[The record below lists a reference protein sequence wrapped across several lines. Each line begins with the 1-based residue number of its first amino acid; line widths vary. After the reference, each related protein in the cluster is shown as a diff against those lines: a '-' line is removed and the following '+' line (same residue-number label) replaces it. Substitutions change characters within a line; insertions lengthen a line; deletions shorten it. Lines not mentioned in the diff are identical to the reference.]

1 LSSPDAPSLYAAD
14 TLFGRLVAGASAPWR
29 DYTEHAFVRG
39 LGDGSLPR
47 AAFQRYLV
55 QDYLFL
61 IHFCRAYGLAIYKTV
76 DLAEMRAFQAT
87 LDAILNHE
95 MALHIAASAEWGLSE
110 RDLVETPEHPANV
123 AYTRFVLDCGL
134 AGDLLDLAV
143 ALCPCVVGYA
153 VIGRDLAAS
162 AVPTT
167 PYRKWIDAYAGAEY
181 SAVAEGAVA
190 LLDRL
195 WTRRGGPGRADDLAG
210 VFARACELERDF
222 WQMGLTG

>member
-1 LSSPDAPSLYAAD
+1 LAELYAAD
-14 TLFGRLVAGASAPWR
+14 GLFGRLVAAAPGPWR

-61 IHFCRAYGLAIYKTV
+61 IQFSRAYGLAIYKTTE
-76 DLAEMRAFQAT
+76 LAEMRAFAAT

-95 MALHIAASAEWGLSE
+95 MALHVAYSAEWGLSE
-110 RDLVETPEHPANV
+110 RELADTPEHPANL

-143 ALCPCVVGYA
+143 ALSPCVIGYA
-153 VIGRDLAAS
+153 VIGRKLAA
-162 AVPTT
+162 AAAET
-167 PYRKWIDAYAGAEY
+167 PYRPWIDAYAGPEY
-181 SAVAEGAVA
+181 GEVAQSAAS

-195 WTRRGGPGRADDLAG
+195 AARRGGTARLADLTRSFAQACSLEAG
-210 VFARACELERDF
+210 F

>member
-1 LSSPDAPSLYAAD
+1 MTALYAAD
-14 TLFGRLVAGASAPWR
+14 GLFGRLVGAAPAPWR

-61 IHFCRAYGLAIYKTV
+61 IHFCRAYGLAIYKTA
-76 DLAEMRAFQAT
+76 DLADMRAFQAT

-95 MALHIAASAEWGLSE
+95 MALHVAYSAEWGLSE
-110 RDLVETPEHPANV
+110 RDLGETPEHPANL

-143 ALCPCVVGYA
+143 ALSPCVVGYA
-153 VIGRDLAAS
+153 VIGQRLAAT
-162 AVPTT
+162 AAAAT
-167 PYRKWIDAYAGAEY
+167 PYTKWIAAYAGPDYA
-181 SAVAEGAVA
+181 AVATGAVA

-195 WTRRGGPGRADDLAG
+195 WQRRGGPGRTAALTDI
-210 VFARACELERDF
+210 FRRACELEGAF

>member
-1 LSSPDAPSLYAAD
+1 VSAPLYAAD
-14 TLFGRLVAGASAPWR
+14 GLFGRLVAAAPEPWR
-29 DYTEHAFVRG
+29 AYTEHRFVRG
-39 LGDGSLPR
+39 LADGSLPR

-61 IHFCRAYGLAIYKTV
+61 VHFCRAYGLAIYKTV
-76 DLAEMRAFQAT
+76 ELADMRAFQAT

-95 MALHIAASAEWGLSE
+95 MALHVAYSAEWGLSE
-110 RDLVETPEHPANV
+110 RDLVETPEHPANL

-143 ALCPCVVGYA
+143 ALSPCVVGYA
-153 VIGRDLAAS
+153 VIGRALAAS
-162 AVPTT
+162 AGPTT

-181 SAVAEGAVA
+181 AEVAQGAVG

-195 WTRRGGPGRADDLAG
+195 WARRGGPARMAELARL
-210 VFARACELERDF
+210 FARACELERDF

>member
-1 LSSPDAPSLYAAD
+1 MSALYGPDG
-14 TLFGRLVAGASAPWR
+14 LFGRLAAATPGPWR

-61 IHFCRAYGLAIYKTV
+61 IHFCRAYGLAIYKTAE
-76 DLAEMRAFQAT
+76 LADMRAFQTT

-95 MALHIAASAEWGLSE
+95 MALHIAYSAEWGLSE
-110 RDLVETPEHPANV
+110 HDLVETPEHPANV

-143 ALCPCVVGYA
+143 ALSPCVVGYA
-153 VIGRDLAAS
+153 VIGQRLAAT
-162 AVPTT
+162 AAPTT

-181 SAVAEGAVA
+181 GEVAEGAVA

-195 WTRRGGPGRADDLAG
+195 WARRGGAGRMPE
-210 VFARACELERDF
+210 VSRIFRSACELESAF

>member
-1 LSSPDAPSLYAAD
+1 VTELYAAD
-14 TLFGRLVAGASAPWR
+14 GLFGRLVAAAPEPWR
-29 DYTEHAFVRG
+29 DYTEHEFVRG

-61 IHFCRAYGLAIYKTV
+61 IHFSRAYGLAIYKTTE
-76 DLAEMRAFQAT
+76 LAEMRAFQAT

-95 MALHIAASAEWGLSE
+95 MALHVATSAEWGLSE
-110 RDLVETPEHPANV
+110 RDLAETPEHPANL

-143 ALCPCVVGYA
+143 ALSPCVIGYA
-153 VIGRDLAAS
+153 VIGGNLAAR
-162 AVPTT
+162 AAPGT
-167 PYRKWIDAYAGAEY
+167 PYRKWIDAYAGADY
-181 SAVAEGAVA
+181 RAVAQKSAV
-190 LLDRL
+190 LLDGL
-195 WTRRGGPGRADDLAG
+195 AARRGGAARLPDLTRL
-210 VFARACELERDF
+210 FAQACRLEASF

>member
-1 LSSPDAPSLYAAD
+1 MAALYGAD
-14 TLFGRLVAGASAPWR
+14 GVFGRLVAAAPAAWR
-29 DYTEHAFVRG
+29 GYTEHAFVCG

-61 IHFCRAYGLAIYKTV
+61 THFCRAYGLAIYKTGE
-76 DLAEMRAFQAT
+76 LADMRAFQAT

-95 MALHIAASAEWGLSE
+95 MALHVAYSAEWGLSE
-110 RDLVETPEHPANV
+110 RDLAETPEHPANL

-143 ALCPCVVGYA
+143 ALSPCVVGYA
-153 VIGRDLAAS
+153 VIGQRLAAI
-162 AVPTT
+162 AAPTT
-167 PYRKWIDAYAGAEY
+167 PYTKWIEAYASADY
-181 SAVAEGAVA
+181 AAVARDAAG

-195 WTRRGGPGRADDLAG
+195 WQRRGGAGRETAAAAI
-210 VFARACELERDF
+210 FRRACELESGF

>member
-1 LSSPDAPSLYAAD
+1 MAPLYAAD
-14 TLFGRLVAGASAPWR
+14 GLFGRLVAAAPGPWR

-61 IHFCRAYGLAIYKTV
+61 IHFCRAYGLAIYKTT
-76 DLAEMRAFQAT
+76 DLADMRAFQAT

-95 MALHIAASAEWGLSE
+95 MTLHIAYSAEWGLSE
-110 RDLVETPEHPANV
+110 RDLVETPEHPANL

-143 ALCPCVVGYA
+143 ALSPCVVGYA
-153 VIGRDLAAS
+153 VIGQRLAAT
-162 AVPTT
+162 AAAAT
-167 PYRKWIDAYAGAEY
+167 PYRKWIDAYAGPEY
-181 SAVAEGAVA
+181 GEVATGAVA

-195 WTRRGGPGRADDLAG
+195 WARRGGPGREAAVRG
-210 VFARACELERDF
+210 VFAQACTLEASF
-222 WQMGLTG
+222 WDMGLRG

>member
-1 LSSPDAPSLYAAD
+1 MTPLYGAD
-14 TLFGRLVAGASAPWR
+14 GLFGRLVAAAPAPWR

-61 IHFCRAYGLAIYKTV
+61 IHFCRAYGLAIYKTTE
-76 DLAEMRAFQAT
+76 LAEMRAFQAT

-95 MALHIAASAEWGLSE
+95 MALHVAYSAEWGLSE
-110 RDLVETPEHPANV
+110 RDLVETPEHPANL

-143 ALCPCVVGYA
+143 ALSPCVVGYA
-153 VIGRDLAAS
+153 VIGQRLAAS
-162 AVPTT
+162 AAAGT
-167 PYRKWIDAYAGAEY
+167 PYRQWIDAYAGAEY
-181 SAVAEGAVA
+181 GEVAQGTVG

-195 WTRRGGPGRADDLAG
+195 WERRGGSGRE
-210 VFARACELERDF
+210 RALVALFGQACQLEASF
-222 WQMGLTG
+222 WQMGLDG

>member
-1 LSSPDAPSLYAAD
+1 MAELYAAD
-14 TLFGRLVAGASAPWR
+14 GLFGRLVGAAPGPWR
-29 DYTEHAFVRG
+29 DYVEHEFVRR

-61 IHFCRAYGLAIYKTV
+61 IHFCRAYGLAIYKTAE
-76 DLAEMRAFQAT
+76 LADMRAFQAT
-87 LDAILNHE
+87 LDAILNTE
-95 MALHIAASAEWGLSE
+95 MALHIAYSAEWGLSE
-110 RDLVETPEHPANV
+110 RDLVATPEHPANL

-143 ALCPCVVGYA
+143 ALSPCVVGYA
-153 VIGRDLAAS
+153 VIGRTLAAR
-162 AVPTT
+162 AAADT
-167 PYRKWIDAYAGAEY
+167 PYRPWIDAYAGADY
-181 SAVAEGAVA
+181 ADVARSAVA

-195 WTRRGGPGRADDLAG
+195 AVRRGGADRPDLPRIFAQACALEAG
-210 VFARACELERDF
+210 F